1 MLGETWVSHHGAH
14 GKESTRGYVAKGM
27 ENHPIVQ
34 GTEDI
39 WGPTDVYGI
48 NDLTGD
54 SEPLIMGQVLT
65 GMNPSDPHKESISQM
80 PIAWIKSYTGETG
93 NKSKVFTS
101 TMGAA
106 TDFESE
112 GLRRL
117 LVNAAYWGLNM
128 ENQIPERSNV
138 DIVGEFNPTDYGFG
152 THIKNVKVSSHSMD

>member
-1 MLGETWVSHHGAH
+1 
-14 GKESTRGYVAKGM
+14 M

-34 GTEDI
+34 GAEDI

-65 GMNPSDPHKESISQM
+65 GMNPSDPDKESISKM

-138 DIVGEFNPTDYGFG
+138 DITEELVNLITAQRNFQASAKAIETTTTLTQTIIN
-152 THIKNVKVSSHSMD
+152 IRM